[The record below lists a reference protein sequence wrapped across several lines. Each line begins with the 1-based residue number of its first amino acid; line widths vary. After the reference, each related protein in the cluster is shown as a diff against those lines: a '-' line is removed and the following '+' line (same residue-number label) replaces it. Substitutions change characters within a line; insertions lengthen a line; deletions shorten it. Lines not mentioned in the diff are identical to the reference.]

1 MTYMQALLGF
11 AVLAGAMAMVPGLD
25 MVMTMNEAIHYGRR
39 NGIMAGFGI
48 QCGVLVWAVAASLG
62 LAALISAFPLA
73 YDIIRVIGGMCLF
86 YLAWSMS
93 GMSDWAKR
101 KLGVATKQTEMQPRE
116 AADDSTA
123 STESVAR
130 SMIAPTSRPSLFSS
144 WWRGF
149 LTDFFNPK
157 IGVFYIA
164 VIPQFLVSGVGNLQM
179 GLSLGLIHAIEGG
192 VILTVVA
199 CAAATFSAKLT
210 SSRGKSILSIVT
222 GGVMALLG
230 GATILD
236 VVRSH
241 TA

>member
-1 MTYMQALLGF
+1 
-11 AVLAGAMAMVPGLD
+11 
-25 MVMTMNEAIHYGRR
+25 
-39 NGIMAGFGI
+39 
-48 QCGVLVWAVAASLG
+48 
-62 LAALISAFPLA
+62 
-73 YDIIRVIGGMCLF
+73 
-86 YLAWSMS
+86 
-93 GMSDWAKR
+93 
-101 KLGVATKQTEMQPRE
+101 
-116 AADDSTA
+116 
-123 STESVAR
+123 
-130 SMIAPTSRPSLFSS
+130 MIAPTSRPSLFSS

-210 SSRGKSILSIVT
+210 SSRGKSILSIIT

>member
-1 MTYMQALLGF
+1 
-11 AVLAGAMAMVPGLD
+11 
-25 MVMTMNEAIHYGRR
+25 
-39 NGIMAGFGI
+39 
-48 QCGVLVWAVAASLG
+48 
-62 LAALISAFPLA
+62 
-73 YDIIRVIGGMCLF
+73 
-86 YLAWSMS
+86 
-93 GMSDWAKR
+93 
-101 KLGVATKQTEMQPRE
+101 
-116 AADDSTA
+116 
-123 STESVAR
+123 

>member
-73 YDIIRVIGGMCLF
+73 YDIIRVIGGMYLF

-157 IGVFYIA
+157 IGVFYIC
-164 VIPQFLVSGVGNLQM
+164 LLYTSD
-179 GLSLGLIHAIEGG
+179 
-192 VILTVVA
+192 
-199 CAAATFSAKLT
+199 AA
-210 SSRGKSILSIVT
+210 
-222 GGVMALLG
+222 
-230 GATILD
+230 D
-236 VVRSH
+236 E
-241 TA
+241 